1 MRTIVVG
8 YNETEPS
15 ERALARAAELARLYG
30 AKLVVA
36 SAVPVLILEG
46 GQARLEDG
54 GLAERLAGRG
64 IEAEVVEGAGDPAEV
79 ICTVAEQRGADLIV
93 VGTREP
99 SLIERQLGHSVSEH
113 VQRRAHCDVLIVH

>member
-8 YNETEPS
+8 YNESQPS
-15 ERALARAAELARLYG
+15 ERALQRARELAGLYG
-30 AKLVVA
+30 ARLVVT
-36 SAVPVLILEG
+36 SAVPVLIGSGGRVALEPS
-46 GQARLEDG
+46 
-54 GLAERLAGRG
+54 GLAEKLAQRG

-79 ICTVAEQRGADLIV
+79 ICTVAEERGADLIV

>member
-1 MRTIVVG
+1 VKAIVVG
-8 YNETEPS
+8 YNESEPS
-15 ERALARAAELARLYG
+15 ERALQRGVELARLYG
-30 AKLVVA
+30 ARLVVT
-36 SAVPVLILEG
+36 SVVPVLVPAHAVGELE
-46 GQARLEDG
+46 RS
-54 GLAERLAGRG
+54 GLADKLAARG

-79 ICTVAEQRGADLIV
+79 ICTVAEQQGADLIV